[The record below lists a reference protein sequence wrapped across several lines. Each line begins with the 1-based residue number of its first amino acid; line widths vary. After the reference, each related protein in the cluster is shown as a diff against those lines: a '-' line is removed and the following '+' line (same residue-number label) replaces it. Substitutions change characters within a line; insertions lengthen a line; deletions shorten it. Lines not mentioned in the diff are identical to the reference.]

1 MLSSY
6 KGHIKDVLNTLT
18 RLFQLSVNLNLKS
31 LILLVDMISLSMLSL
46 DQTVDKLTYFMK
58 LLLLWF
64 KVLWMDLMVQ
74 YLLMDRPVLENLLP
88 WKVNA
93 EMKICLDWFK
103 ELLIIFFT
111 KSNNLM
117 EILNS
122 QLNAVILKFIWKKLW
137 IYLILKKQ
145 IFKSKKTK
153 SKAYMFKMLLK
164 YL

>member
-64 KVLWMDLMVQ
+64 KVLWMDLMEQ
-74 YLLMDRPVLENLLP
+74 YLLMDRPVLENLLL

-93 EMKICLDWFK
+93 EMKICLDWFQ